1 MLQLFLAAGNPI
13 NHVTDKNVV
22 ALTDEYNLT
31 LHMVSLVV
39 ACFVG
44 LFVLLISA
52 KAIGTGKE
60 DLGTPR
66 YLTKGRLPQLVEV
79 ITLYLLENA
88 IRPVLGHDADKFTP
102 FLLSIFFFVLTCN
115 LMGLI
120 PIVDVQHLAG
130 HFGMIDAHWAL
141 VGGTATSS
149 LGVTL
154 GLALFSF
161 AAIQYQG
168 FKSLGVKGWCHH
180 LAGGAP
186 LYLLP
191 IMLPVELMGMIIKP
205 VALAIRLFANM
216 LAGHTLLAVVAG
228 FGVTAWNLSTGNV
241 LVTGS
246 IELVAVVAAILIS
259 FLELFVA
266 FLQAFIFMFLTT
278 VFIGQ
283 MTHHHDDHSD
293 AHGEEGIHDHDGLP
307 DGLAKVKIT

>member
-1 MLQLFLAAGNPI
+1 MITLLLAAGSPI
-13 NHVTDKNVV
+13 DHVTDKHVV
-22 ALTDEYNLT
+22 AVTDEYNLT
-31 LHMVSLVV
+31 LHMVSLFV
-39 ACFVG
+39 AGLVG

-52 KAIGTGKE
+52 RAIGTGKE
-60 DLGTPR
+60 SLGTPR
-66 YLTKGRLPQLVEV
+66 YLTKGRLAQLIEV

-88 IRPVLGHDADKFTP
+88 IRPILKEDSNKFIP
-102 FLLSIFFFVLTCN
+102 FLLSLFYFVLFCN
-115 LMGLI
+115 LLGLI
-120 PIVDVQHLAG
+120 PIMDVQHLAG
-130 HFGMIDAHWAL
+130 HFGLIDAHWAL

-161 AAIQYQG
+161 IAIQYQG
-168 FKSLGVKGWCHH
+168 FRSLGVKGWCEH
-180 LAGGAP
+180 LTGGAP

-191 IMLPVELMGMIIKP
+191 IMLPVELLGLVIKP

-216 LAGHTLLAVVAG
+216 LAGHTLLAVVTG
-228 FGVTAWNLSTGNV
+228 FGVTAWNLSTGNL

-246 IELVAVVAAILIS
+246 IELVAVIAAILIS

-283 MTHHHDDHSD
+283 MTHHHDDHHDD
-293 AHGEEGIHDHDGLP
+293 AHDHRDMP
-307 DGLAKVKIT
+307 EGLATAKVPA